1 MNEVPPNRREVSG
14 LSSIFRLGVIF
25 CSVAKVALENDEQLS
40 LALYPFKVNT
50 CASAKNPGKTIIC
63 AHLDNG
69 RS

>member
-1 MNEVPPNRREVSG
+1 MNEVLPNRREVSG

-40 LALYPFKVNT
+40 LALYPKVNT

-69 RS
+69 QS